1 MTFEFDSLP
10 EVILRKGKETA
21 VKRRHPWIF
30 SGAIARESPA
40 LQDGD
45 MVRVSGAG
53 GEFLAVGHYHNG
65 SIKIRILSYEPVAV
79 DGAFWE
85 KKLADAWALR
95 EQLGLLNTDAFRL
108 VHGEGDQLSGL
119 VIDIYAGVAVL
130 QAHSIGMH
138 RCIGDIAGA
147 LRSLLGDR
155 LAAAYDKSRETLP
168 ADYAAGISNGFL
180 FGSAPL
186 PRICTEYGRKFEVD
200 FEKGQ
205 KTGFFLDQRENR
217 QLLAHYA
224 PGKRVLNTFSYSGG
238 FSVFAL
244 SAGAS
249 EVLSV
254 DISEKAMA
262 LCERNV
268 ELNEGRSRHKGLVE
282 DVMKWLKSPGGQYD
296 IVVLD
301 PPAFAKSLQAR
312 HRALQGYK
320 RLNAEGLKRVTPGG
334 LLFTFS
340 CSQVVDKMLF
350 YNTVVAAAMEAGR
363 EVQVLHHL
371 TQGPDH
377 PVNIFHPEG
386 HYLKGL
392 VLRVR

>member
-1 MTFEFDSLP
+1 MIGAFEDLP
-10 EVILRKGKETA
+10 EIILQKGKDSA

-30 SGAIARESPA
+30 SGAVAREPSG
-40 LQDGD
+40 LSDGD
-45 MVRVSGAG
+45 IVKVLSAG
-53 GEFLAVGHYHNG
+53 RDFLAVGHYHHG
-65 SIKIRILSYEPVAV
+65 SIKIRILSYEQKPV
-79 DGAFWE
+79 DQLFWE
-85 KKLADAWALR
+85 SKLACAWELR
-95 EQLGLLNTDAFRL
+95 KGLKLAGTNAFRL
-108 VHGEGDQLSGL
+108 VHGEGDHLSGL
-119 VIDIYAGVAVL
+119 VVDVYNGVAVL

-138 RCIGDIAGA
+138 RSAADIAEA
-147 LRSLLGDR
+147 LRVVMGDE
-155 LAAAYDKSRETLP
+155 LVAVYDKSRESLP
-168 ADYAAGISNGFL
+168 DDYASSITNGFL
-180 FGSAPL
+180 YGSSEL
-186 PRICTEYGRKFEVD
+186 PRGSLEYGRKFEID

-217 QLLAHYA
+217 HLLAHYA
-224 PGKRVLNTFSYSGG
+224 EGKRVLNTFSYSGG

-244 SAGAS
+244 SAGAT

-254 DISEKAMA
+254 DISEKAMV

-268 ELNEGRSRHKGLVE
+268 NLNEGKEQHKGLVE
-282 DVMKWLKSPGGQYD
+282 DVMKWLKSSDEQYD

-301 PPAFAKSLQAR
+301 PPAFAKSIQAR

-320 RLNAEGLKRVTPGG
+320 RLNAEGLKRVSPGG

-340 CSQVVDKMLF
+340 CSQVVDRMLF
-350 YNTVVAAAMEAGR
+350 YNTIVAASLEAGR

-392 VLRVR
+392 VLRVK